1 MAAYFESLC
10 AAMKRLSDI
19 PNSVFLGQ
27 SVLYPGTAM
36 FNTLRDV
43 PMEKRVELPVAE
55 DMEMGMAIG
64 IALQG
69 GLPICLYPRMNFLLL
84 ATNQLVLHLDKLS
97 LYSRGGYKP
106 KVIIR
111 TSIATDQPLNP
122 QHQHLGDFTT
132 GLGMMLQ
139 TTFVYS
145 LDDPYDVEVKYR
157 DAMSHDAPALLIEHA
172 RLYNF

>member
-1 MAAYFESLC
+1 MGAYFESLC

-43 PMEKRVELPVAE
+43 PMEKRVELPVME
-55 DMEMGMAIG
+55 DAQLGMCIG

-97 LYSRGGYKP
+97 LYSRFGYKP

-111 TSIATDQPLNP
+111 TSVATDQPLNP
-122 QHQHLGDFTT
+122 QHQHLGDFTM
-132 GLGMMLQ
+132 GLGMMFA

-145 LDDPYDVEVKYR
+145 LKRHEDVENNYLK
-157 DAMSHDAPALLIEHA
+157 AMDHHGSSLLIEYA
-172 RLYNF
+172 NLYNS